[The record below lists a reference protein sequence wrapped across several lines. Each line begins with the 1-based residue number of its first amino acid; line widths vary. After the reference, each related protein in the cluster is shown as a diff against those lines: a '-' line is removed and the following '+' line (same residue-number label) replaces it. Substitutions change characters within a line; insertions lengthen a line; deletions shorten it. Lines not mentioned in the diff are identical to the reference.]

1 MPMQVELVSPERIL
15 FSGEADMVI
24 CRTTAGDI
32 AFLPD
37 HAAFLGLLEI
47 HPLKIRLSDGTDEI
61 VAVHGGI
68 VEVSENRVIILSDE
82 AELKSQ
88 IDVDEARR
96 AKEDAERKLMD
107 TDDAECEAELRR
119 AHVRIQVATGD
130 IP

>member
-15 FSGEADMVI
+15 FSGEADMVV

-32 AFLPD
+32 AFLPG
-37 HAAFLGLLEI
+37 HAAFLGLLDI

-68 VEVSENRVIILSDE
+68 VEVSDNRVIILSDE
-82 AELKSQ
+82 AELASQ
-88 IDVDEARR
+88 IDVDQSRR
-96 AKEDAERKLMD
+96 DKEEAERRLMD

-119 AHVRIQVATGD
+119 AHVRLQVAEAA
-130 IP
+130 P